1 MIGPRRYSG
10 AEAWHDR
17 VSRPPLQ
24 PPLRGPGLPFTSPLS
39 RADVLDD
46 GGRRAGRRIYLRKHE
61 KKQQK
66 AVGAGSLSHG
76 GTGRSARAYT
86 LLPATPG
93 RCCGGT
99 SYRTHEACTRRT
111 AFALLE
117 GLSAQRGSH
126 RTHHGSGVLAFGAA
140 FGDAPIHRVGRA
152 GVVMGW
158 WGEQRRTRRI

>member
-1 MIGPRRYSG
+1 MIEPRRYSG

-24 PPLRGPGLPFTSPLS
+24 LPPRGPGLPLTSPLS
-39 RADVLDD
+39 RADMLDD

-66 AVGAGSLSHG
+66 VVGAGSLSHE
-76 GTGRSARAYT
+76 GTDCGASAYT

-99 SYRTHEACTRRT
+99 SHRTQEARTRRT

-117 GLSAQRGSH
+117 ELSALRGSH

-140 FGDAPIHRVGRA
+140 FGDAPIRRVGKA
-152 GVVMGW
+152 GVVMGRW
-158 WGEQRRTRRI
+158 REQRRTRRI